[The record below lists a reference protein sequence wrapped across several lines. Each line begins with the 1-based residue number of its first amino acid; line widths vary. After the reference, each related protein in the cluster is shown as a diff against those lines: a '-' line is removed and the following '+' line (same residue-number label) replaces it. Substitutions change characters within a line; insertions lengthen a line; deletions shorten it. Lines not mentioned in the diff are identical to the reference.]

1 MASVTIFEDAEH
13 GGVLELLHGLNTAD
27 RRYLAGAY
35 VLDTSTNG
43 AARPQILASTP
54 GIRKIMQ
61 EVTSP
66 PYEWIDLNL
75 RKSGEWS
82 LPRDMTLELVT
93 EAANMIGDGDRIVIY
108 ALTATSNG
116 AVLAAMIMNEILG
129 GLYDPI
135 EFVRFTL
142 GEKAVETKAQ
152 AEIIYNYMDVRSDLR
167 TSYGFYDNSARKSAT
182 TTNNNGT
189 QKKLPPPVDSLW
201 KCNRCGKVYTSE
213 ETKQFSS
220 TAHLR
225 PCIDEECVGVC
236 EPFSAPQTT
245 SLVANRSSEY
255 KAEPTAL
262 WVCGTCFC
270 EYKYDELQTVFFGT
284 NPHDD
289 WGKCPTEGCDGKC
302 KHAVVNFSE
311 VREDVL

>member
-1 MASVTIFEDAEH
+1 MTNVTIFEDSER
-13 GGVLELLHGLNTAD
+13 GGVLELVHGIGAIN
-27 RRYLAGAY
+27 RKYLAGSY
-35 VLDTSTNG
+35 VFDTSING

-54 GIRKIMQ
+54 GIRKIVF

-82 LPRDMTLELVT
+82 LPRDMTLELVI
-93 EAANMIGDGDRIVIY
+93 EAANMIGDGDRVVIY

-129 GLYDPI
+129 GMYDPI

-152 AEIIYNYMDVRSDLR
+152 AEIIYNYMDVSSDLR
-167 TSYGFYDNSARKSAT
+167 TSHGFYDNSARNAAKT
-182 TTNNNGT
+182 NGT
-189 QKKLPPPVDSLW
+189 GVQKQLPPPVDSKW
-201 KCNRCGKVYTSE
+201 KCKKCNKVYTADE
-213 ETKQFSS
+213 AKKFSS
-220 TAHLR
+220 TELLR
-225 PCIDEECVGVC
+225 DCADPECTGVC
-236 EPFSAPQTT
+236 EPFYPPKST
-245 SLVANRSSEY
+245 SLVGNRTSEY
-255 KAEPTAL
+255 KSEEAAL

-270 EYKYDELQTVFFGT
+270 EYKYDDLQTVFFGT
-284 NPHDD
+284 NQNED